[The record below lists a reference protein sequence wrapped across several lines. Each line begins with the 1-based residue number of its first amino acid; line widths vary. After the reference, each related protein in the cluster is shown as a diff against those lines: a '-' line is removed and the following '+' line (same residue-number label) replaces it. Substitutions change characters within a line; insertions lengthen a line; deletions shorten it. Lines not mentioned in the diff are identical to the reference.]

1 MKIGIFGGTFNPIHI
16 GHAIIAN
23 FIAQNSCL
31 DAIWFMVAPQNP
43 LKAGA
48 CGASDIDRIKMVEMV
63 ARKID
68 KVTTSAFEF
77 SLPRPSYT
85 YNTLLEL
92 KKRFPN
98 DEFYLIIGGDNWQ
111 NFDKWRNHDEII
123 RDFNIMVY
131 PRHGFETV
139 IPEEYGNRVK
149 LIEAPIIELSSTN
162 IRAALKEQRNM
173 NFFLS
178 NEVYEYILENKLYI

>member
-43 LKAGA
+43 LKTGT

-85 YNTLLEL
+85 YNTLIEL

-111 NFDKWRNHDEII
+111 NFNKWRNHNEII

-131 PRHGFETV
+131 PRHGFETA
-139 IPEEYGNRVK
+139 IPQELSNRVK

>member
-48 CGASDIDRIKMVEMV
+48 YGASDIDRIKMVEMV

-111 NFDKWRNHDEII
+111 NFDKWRNHNEII

-131 PRHGFETV
+131 PRHGFETA
-139 IPEEYGNRVK
+139 IPQELSNRVK

-178 NEVYEYILENKLYI
+178 NEVYKYILENKLYI

>member
-43 LKAGA
+43 LKTEA
-48 CGASDIDRIKMVEMV
+48 CGASDLDRIKMVELV
-63 ARKID
+63 AHKID

-77 SLPRPSYT
+77 ALPRPSYT
-85 YNTLLEL
+85 YNTLTEL
-92 KKRFPN
+92 QKRFPN
-98 DEFYLIIGGDNWQ
+98 DEFHLIIGGDNWQ
-111 NFDKWRNHDEII
+111 NFDKWRNHHEIVSQ
-123 RDFNIMVY
+123 FNIMVY
-131 PRHGFETV
+131 PRHGFEVV
-139 IPEEYGNRVK
+139 IPEEYSHNVK
-149 LIEAPIIELSSTN
+149 LIDAPIIELSSTD

-178 NEVYEYILENKLYI
+178 SEVYEYILENKLYT

>member
-43 LKAGA
+43 LKTEA
-48 CGASDIDRIKMVEMV
+48 CGASDLDRIKMVEMV
-63 ARKID
+63 AHKID

-77 SLPRPSYT
+77 ALPRPSYT
-85 YNTLLEL
+85 YNTLTEL
-92 KKRFPN
+92 QKRFPN
-98 DEFYLIIGGDNWQ
+98 DEFHLIIGGDNWQ
-111 NFDKWRNHDEII
+111 NFDKWRNHHEIASQ
-123 RDFNIMVY
+123 FNIMVY
-131 PRHGFETV
+131 PRHGFEVV
-139 IPEEYGNRVK
+139 IPEEYRQNVK
-149 LIEAPIIELSSTN
+149 LIDAPIIELSSTD

-178 NEVYEYILENKLYI
+178 SEVYEYILENKLYT

>member
-43 LKAGA
+43 LKTEA
-48 CGASDIDRIKMVEMV
+48 CGASDLDRIKMVEMV
-63 ARKID
+63 AHKID

-77 SLPRPSYT
+77 ALPRPSYT
-85 YNTLLEL
+85 YNTLTEL
-92 KKRFPN
+92 QKRFPN
-98 DEFYLIIGGDNWQ
+98 DEFHLIIGGDNWQ
-111 NFDKWRNHDEII
+111 NFNKWHNHHEIVSQ
-123 RDFNIMVY
+123 FNIMVY
-131 PRHGFETV
+131 PRHGFEVV
-139 IPEEYGNRVK
+139 IPEEYSQNVK
-149 LIEAPIIELSSTN
+149 LIDAPIIELSSTD

-178 NEVYEYILENKLYI
+178 SEVYEYILENKLYT

>member
-43 LKAGA
+43 LKTEA
-48 CGASDIDRIKMVEMV
+48 CGASDLDRIKMVEMV
-63 ARKID
+63 AHKID

-77 SLPRPSYT
+77 AQPRPSYT
-85 YNTLLEL
+85 YNTLTEL
-92 KKRFPN
+92 QKRFPN
-98 DEFYLIIGGDNWQ
+98 DEFHLIIGGDNWQ
-111 NFDKWRNHDEII
+111 NFNKWRNHHEIVSQ
-123 RDFNIMVY
+123 FNIMVY
-131 PRHGFETV
+131 PRHGFEVV
-139 IPEEYGNRVK
+139 IPEEYSQNVK
-149 LIEAPIIELSSTN
+149 LIDAPIIELSSTD

-178 NEVYEYILENKLYI
+178 SEVYEYILENKLYT

>member
-23 FIAQNSCL
+23 FIAQNHCL

-43 LKAGA
+43 LKTEA
-48 CGASDIDRIKMVEMV
+48 CGASDLDRIKMVEMV
-63 ARKID
+63 AHKID

-77 SLPRPSYT
+77 ALPRPSYT
-85 YNTLLEL
+85 YNTLTEL
-92 KKRFPN
+92 QKRFPN
-98 DEFYLIIGGDNWQ
+98 DEFHLIIGGDNWQ
-111 NFDKWRNHDEII
+111 NFNKWRNHHEIVSQ
-123 RDFNIMVY
+123 FNIMVY
-131 PRHGFETV
+131 PRHGFEVV
-139 IPEEYGNRVK
+139 IPEEYSQNVK
-149 LIEAPIIELSSTN
+149 LIDAPIIELSSTD

-178 NEVYEYILENKLYI
+178 SAVYDYILENKLYT